1 MLREDMVEC
10 AALVGK
16 ALVLCQ
22 YGHGKD
28 AAEPLAEALSLLQKA
43 PDAQRQKWRERK
55 QAQRASVSPDVTGT
69 SLDVTGK
76 GCDVTGDS
84 VVVEE
89 EVVVAEEVVVPPVF
103 VSMDDVD
110 AVLTGWNKLT
120 GSSMRTGPTRSK
132 RSAEQLRSL
141 LVRLA
146 KEEGDDVEAARRR
159 IGDVVKWLWN
169 DRAGTDLAKYVVPST
184 VCRKWDSYAEQ
195 ITVPDNGTA
204 GADWNARA

>member
-55 QAQRASVSPDVTGT
+55 QAQRASMSPDVTGT

-84 VVVEE
+84 VVEEVE
-89 EVVVAEEVVVPPVF
+89 EVVVEEVVPPVF

-110 AVLTGWNKLT
+110 AVLTSWNALT

-146 KEEGDDVEAARRR
+146 KEEGDDVAAARSKV
-159 IGDVVKWLWN
+159 GEVVKWLWA

-184 VCRKWDSYAEQ
+184 VCRKWDAYAEQ
-195 ITVPDNGTA
+195 ITVPDNGSTSSA
-204 GADWNARA
+204 WNPRA